1 MVQGT
6 YPVRQFVIIEGGKLP
21 TKATPGSAAED
32 CYARKE
38 ARIDVGERVMIPL
51 GFRMALPQGYC
62 AKLLPRSGL
71 ARKNGLTILNSPGL
85 IDSDYRGEINV
96 ILVNLGYEIIY
107 INKGDRVCQMLIE
120 RVVDLPTTVVDALSS
135 TERGHRGFGSTGK

>member
-1 MVQGT
+1 
-6 YPVRQFVIIEGGKLP
+6 
-21 TKATPGSAAED
+21 
-32 CYARKE
+32 
-38 ARIDVGERVMIPL
+38 
-51 GFRMALPQGYC
+51 MALPQGYC

-107 INKGDRVCQMLIE
+107 VNKGDRVCQMLIE